1 MYGPK
6 AQGSGARS
14 GGQPKKVTVPEI
26 RARKGGL
33 PLAMVTAYDFTMA
46 RLLDAGGVD
55 MLLVGDSVGMV
66 VQGHA
71 TTLPVTVE
79 DICYHGRAVARGAR
93 RAHVVG
99 DMPFMSFQV
108 SPIQALENAGR
119 MMKDGSF
126 ESIKLEG
133 GEEVA
138 EHVRR
143 IVAAGIPVMG
153 HIGLTPQSVH
163 AMGGFKVQGKG
174 EQNAARLVRD
184 AKALDEAGVYAIVL
198 EAIPPDLAEE
208 VTAAVSVPTI
218 GIGAGAGCDGQ
229 VLVCYDM
236 LGMFPDLE
244 PKFAKKFAHVGEQIV
259 QATQLYVGEVQERVF
274 PAPEH
279 TFKPNDPRRAPR
291 PVLPASPEPA
301 AITMEEI
308 PPHWQTH

>member
-6 AQGSGARS
+6 GQGSS
-14 GGQPKKVTVPEI
+14 GRLAGQPKKVTVPEI

-55 MLLVGDSVGMV
+55 MILVGDSLGMV
-66 VQGHA
+66 IQGHP

-79 DICYHGRAVARGAR
+79 DICYHGRAVSRGAR

-119 MMKDGSF
+119 MMKDGAF

-153 HIGLTPQSVH
+153 HVGLTPQSVH

-174 EQNAARLVRD
+174 EHNAARVIRD
-184 AKALDEAGVYAIVL
+184 AKALEEA
-198 EAIPPDLAEE
+198 
-208 VTAAVSVPTI
+208 TI

-229 VLVCYDM
+229 VLVCYDL

-244 PKFAKKFAHVGEQIV
+244 PKFAKRFAQIGEQIV
-259 QATQLYVGEVQERVF
+259 QATQLYVGEVQERTF
-274 PAPEH
+274 PGPEH

-291 PVLPASPEPA
+291 PVQPSPEPTGL
-301 AITMEEI
+301 TMEEI

>member
-6 AQGSGARS
+6 GQGSGGRS
-14 GGQPKKVTVPEI
+14 GGQTKKVTVPDI
-26 RARKGGL
+26 RARKRGL
-33 PLAMVTAYDFTMA
+33 PLTMVTAYDFTMA

-55 MLLVGDSVGMV
+55 MLLVGDSLGMV
-66 VQGHA
+66 IQGHP

-119 MMKDGSF
+119 MMKDGAF

-133 GEEVA
+133 GEDVA

-153 HIGLTPQSVH
+153 HVGLTPQSVH

-174 EQNAARLVRD
+174 DQNAARVIRD
-184 AKALDEAGVYAIVL
+184 AVALEQAGAYAIVL

-244 PKFAKKFAHVGEQIV
+244 PKFAKRFAQVGEQIV
-259 QATQLYVGEVQERVF
+259 QATQLYVEEVQERTF

-291 PVLPASPEPA
+291 PVMPASNEPA
-301 AITMEEI
+301 ALTMDEI

>member
-6 AQGSGARS
+6 GQGSGGRS
-14 GGQPKKVTVPEI
+14 GGQTKKVTVPDI
-26 RARKGGL
+26 RARKRGL
-33 PLAMVTAYDFTMA
+33 PLTMVTAYDFTMA

-55 MLLVGDSVGMV
+55 MLLVGDSLGMV
-66 VQGHA
+66 IQGHP

-119 MMKDGSF
+119 MMKDGAF

-133 GEEVA
+133 GEDVA

-153 HIGLTPQSVH
+153 HVGLTPQSVH

-174 EQNAARLVRD
+174 DQNAARVVRD
-184 AKALDEAGVYAIVL
+184 AVALEQAGAYAIVL

-244 PKFAKKFAHVGEQIV
+244 PKFAKRFAQVGEQIV
-259 QATQLYVGEVQERVF
+259 QATQLYVEEVQERTF

-291 PVLPASPEPA
+291 PVMPASNEPA
-301 AITMEEI
+301 ALTMDEI